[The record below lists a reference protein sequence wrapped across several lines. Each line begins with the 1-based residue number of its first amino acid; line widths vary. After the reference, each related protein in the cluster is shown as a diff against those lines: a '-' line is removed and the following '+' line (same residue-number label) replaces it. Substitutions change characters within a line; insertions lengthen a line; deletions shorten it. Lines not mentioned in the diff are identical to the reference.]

1 MKIEIDSSENTVTI
15 ILDDGFKIIL
25 TDGEVNRLKELINEV
40 EL

>member
-25 TDGEVNRLKELINEV
+25 TYGEVKRLKELINDVEV
-40 EL
+40 